1 MIFLQNKN
9 YPFISRVSSNRH
21 NMSYISIFPYILLIF
36 LAYTFVFSAMTP
48 DIDAQLLSGERG
60 NDGGILG
67 GNLSTLTDSMFQ
79 GIDQRIDTRLNS
91 TIQGIEQ
98 RIDTRLEPFESKLDE
113 IAAVA
118 VPAIIAA
125 VAGIVA
131 FAVLIVVYIL
141 ISWYDRFK
149 VIHRHKRVL
158 RNMYDL
164 ILKELKDNTVLMQER
179 SSLTKSISGQSEG
192 ENSPV
197 NAEIVV
203 PYDLSTQALEAA
215 TSSQLY
221 WDLTPNVQDVIF
233 RLLRAVNGYNKVFG
247 HALELRDSIILNKT
261 HKQTTEK
268 LLADYESALNKYNQD
283 INDLSKQLQDL
294 IQASSRSVSI
304 PDNFAFL
311 KSLSGRYADTLR
323 RKISSANS

>member
-1 MIFLQNKN
+1 MIPS
-9 YPFISRVSSNRH
+9 YRH
-21 NMSYISIFPYILLIF
+21 NISYIPILPYILWIF
-36 LAYTFVFSAMTP
+36 LAYSVVFSAITP
-48 DIDAQLLSGERG
+48 DIDAQLLSGRQG

-67 GNLSTLTDSMFQ
+67 GNLSSLSDSMFQ

-98 RIDTRLEPFESKLDE
+98 RIDTRLEPIKSKLDE
-113 IAAVA
+113 VAAVA

-131 FAVLIVVYIL
+131 FAVLIVYIL

-149 VIHRHKRVL
+149 VIHRHKRGL
-158 RNMYDL
+158 RNMYDH
-164 ILKELKDNTVLMQER
+164 ILKELKDNTVLLQER
-179 SSLTKSISGQSEG
+179 SSLTKSINIQSEG
-192 ENSPV
+192 ENNPV
-197 NAEIVV
+197 NAEIFV
-203 PYDLSTQALEAA
+203 PYDLSTHALEAA

-221 WDLTPNVQDVIF
+221 WDLNPNVQDVIF

-283 INDLSKQLQDL
+283 INDLSKQLHDL
-294 IQASSRSVSI
+294 IHTETSKGVLGVFRSRHK
-304 PDNFAFL
+304 DDE
-311 KSLSGRYADTLR
+311 GH
-323 RKISSANS
+323 